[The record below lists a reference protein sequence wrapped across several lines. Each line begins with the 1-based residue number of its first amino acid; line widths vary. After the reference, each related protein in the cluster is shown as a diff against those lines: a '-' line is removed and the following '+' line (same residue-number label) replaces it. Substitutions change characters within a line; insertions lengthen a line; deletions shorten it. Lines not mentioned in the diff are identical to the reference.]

1 MFAGGIGWQEILL
14 LLLLAVL
21 LFGTKKLPSI
31 GRSAGK
37 GLREFKD
44 QATSFKEPIDEVKE
58 LVTADELK
66 KIRKVAPALTS
77 PRKALTKAIF
87 AEPEEA
93 PKPAPSEAP
102 TET

>member
-37 GLREFKD
+37 GLRKFKD
-44 QATSFKEPIDEVKE
+44 QATSFKEPLDEVKE
-58 LVTADELK
+58 LVATDEVK
-66 KIRKVAPALTS
+66 QIRKVAALGS

-87 AEPEEA
+87 AEPEET

>member
-37 GLREFKD
+37 GLRKFKD
-44 QATSFKEPIDEVKE
+44 QATSFKEPLDEVKQ
-58 LVTADELK
+58 
-66 KIRKVAPALTS
+66 IRKVAALGS

-87 AEPEEA
+87 AEPEET